1 MNTNMKLFNKAEA
14 FLVRHHPH
22 MKSLSITYP
31 RINKQGDIH
40 AVLSNRQ
47 DSGIRFKLPVL
58 SADAFGIEIKLPAL
72 LTGMFYLQVEDG
84 DQSIHRSIAL
94 Q

>member
-1 MNTNMKLFNKAEA
+1 MQLFTKNEA
-14 FLVRHHPH
+14 FSIRHHAH

-31 RINKQGDIH
+31 RSNKQKDIH

-47 DSGIRFKLPVL
+47 DAGIRFKLPVL